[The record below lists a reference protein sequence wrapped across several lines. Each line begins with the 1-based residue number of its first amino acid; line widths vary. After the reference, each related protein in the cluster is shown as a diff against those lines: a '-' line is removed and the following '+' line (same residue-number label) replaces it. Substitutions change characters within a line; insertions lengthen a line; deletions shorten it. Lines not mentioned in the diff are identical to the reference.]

1 VTAFFAA
8 LFKAFWEAYFDAYAK
23 FKSASRE
30 LPPDAAA
37 DARAGDIADAIN
49 GLPEK
54 DRPPG
59 H

>member
-1 VTAFFAA
+1 VNAFFAA

-30 LPPDAAA
+30 LPPDADT
-37 DARAGDIADAIN
+37 DARAINIHDAIDR
-49 GLPEK
+49 LPEE